1 MNKKKYL
8 IALLLSLIIILTI
21 YFLPY
26 TIKLKNENYR
36 NYLISQILNLKW
48 KGPFVLIILFAFQL
62 IVPILPGEPF
72 EIISGIIYG
81 PLLGMLYAQIGI
93 FIGSLLVIWTIRSLN
108 LRINI
113 KKYPKW
119 VSNILCDKTSLNY
132 SVFFITLIPGL
143 PKDIIPY
150 MISQT
155 YMKIKD
161 YLIINFL
168 ARIPSIISSTIVGS
182 SLFNGHYKLSLIIFL
197 AELFISILC
206 LIFKKRIIKIFKHKN
221 KIKYSSNNID
231 ERND

>member
-8 IALLLSLIIILTI
+8 IVILLSIIIILTI
-21 YFLPY
+21 YFIPY
-26 TIKLKNENYR
+26 TIKLKNEYYR
-36 NYLISQILNLKW
+36 NYLVNQILNLKW
-48 KGPFVLIILFAFQL
+48 KGPFALILLFAFQL
-62 IVPILPGEPF
+62 IIPILPGEPF
-72 EIISGIIYG
+72 EVISGIIYG
-81 PLLGMLYAQIGI
+81 PILGTLYAQIGI
-93 FIGSLLVIWTIRSLN
+93 FIGSLLVVWTIRSLN
-108 LRINI
+108 LKINI

-119 VSNILCDKTSLNY
+119 LNNILNDKTSLNY
-132 SVFFITLIPGL
+132 SIFFITLIPGL

-155 YMKIKD
+155 NMKIKD

-182 SLFNGHYKLSLIIFL
+182 SLFNGHYKLSLIIFIL
-197 AELFISILC
+197 ELFISILC
-206 LIFKKRIIKIFKHKN
+206 LIFKNKIIKLFKHKN